1 MALGTLYR
9 GEQGSVKFDDDGS
22 SASPVVGTRSWSLT
36 LDKAVLETTAIG
48 DSYAGNVGS
57 IISGSGSV
65 EVIYTATASETG
77 AFVDHINTAQDQ
89 GTALFELYLFST
101 TKKIVFDGVV
111 TSADFS
117 ATVGELQV
125 VTINF
130 VTNGTITTTV

>member
-1 MALGTLYR
+1 M
-9 GEQGSVKFDDDGS
+9 
-22 SASPVVGTRSWSLT
+22 
-36 LDKAVLETTAIG
+36 LETTAIG

-65 EVIYTATASETG
+65 EVIYTATAAETG

>member
-1 MALGTLYR
+1 MPLTTLYR
-9 GEQGSVKFDDDGS
+9 GEQGSVKFDDAGS
-22 SASPVVGTRSWSLT
+22 SANPVVGTRSWSLT

-130 VTNGTITTTV
+130 VTNGTITTTL